1 MRRPTTTID
10 ILLVEDNP
18 ADVRL
23 TREALRDSRMPSRL
37 HVARDGVQAMTF
49 LREALSAKSRTPDL
63 MLLDLNLPKKDGR
76 DVLREV
82 KADRA
87 LEHIPVVVL
96 TTSSAEQDV
105 QQSYLLRANAFIT
118 KPADLDRFFEVVR
131 AIEAFWLET
140 ATLWRPLAD

>member
-49 LREALSAKSRTPDL
+49 LREALSAKSGTPDL